1 MAIGPSICTVIK
13 HRTAALASRM
23 AVIHLIPKLN
33 GNPVVQKRGCFE
45 SYEKLS
51 KVYAYAATFVAT
63 RYALLFF
70 GMEFL
75 ALPRSSPVCAVAT
88 AAYAEEET
96 EAAAF
101 SSSPP
106 LHPEIESPSSATSFY
121 EILGIPVGATSEEI
135 KAAYRRLARV
145 CHPDVAGS
153 RRKDAS
159 GDEFMKIHTAYSTLS
174 DPDKRADYDRQLF
187 LRRRSVNLYSS
198 PTMSSRFTGN
208 SRRNWETDQCW

>member
-1 MAIGPSICTVIK
+1 MISFSASSNFRLQSPPPRATAFAADNSPSPP
-13 HRTAALASRM
+13 S
-23 AVIHLIPKLN
+23 PS
-33 GNPVVQKRGCFE
+33 VVKFRQ
-45 SYEKLS
+45 
-51 KVYAYAATFVAT
+51 
-63 RYALLFF
+63 
-70 GMEFL
+70 
-75 ALPRSSPVCAVAT
+75 PRSSSVCAVAT

-121 EILGIPVGATSEEI
+121 EILGIPVGATSEDI

-159 GDEFMKIHTAYSTLS
+159 GDEFMKIHAAYSTLS
-174 DPDKRADYDRQLF
+174 DPGKRADYDRQLF

-198 PTMSSRFTGN
+198 PTMSSRFAGN